1 MKDKKKTIIIVNVI
15 VVVTILL
22 CLGITYLNYN
32 HSLYKIDKHNKNNE
46 ITNNKTDKKDEK
58 KDNNESNLDFDFNGL
73 TTKVNNLIQTN
84 NYSSMIVN
92 CSNVTTNTNQPPV
105 TKNEVVSLSNDS
117 FNTVISKLKEAS
129 SVESTTASW
138 FGCPPNN
145 ITYHVSV
152 FNTDFGQV
160 KTNEVFSL
168 SYANSDAVLLVGYEN
183 NGYAFRYDDAS
194 KINNFIES
202 LK

>member
-15 VVVTILL
+15 VLVTILL

-46 ITNNKTDKKDEK
+46 LTNNKKDKIDSS
-58 KDNNESNLDFDFNGL
+58 ESNLNFDFDGV
-73 TTKVNNLIQTN
+73 TAKVNNLVQTN
-84 NYSSMIVN
+84 NYSSMVIK
-92 CSNVTTNTNQPPV
+92 CSNVSSNPNLPPE
-105 TKNEVVSLSNDS
+105 TKNEVVGVSNET
-117 FNTVISKLKEAS
+117 FNTVIAKLKEAS
-129 SVESTTASW
+129 SVETTTASW

-152 FNTDFGQV
+152 YNTDFGQV

-168 SYANSDAVLLVGYEN
+168 SYANSDTVLLVSYEN
-183 NGYAFRYDDAS
+183 DGYAFRYENES
-194 KINNFIES
+194 SINNFIES